1 MRLIKHLPDP
11 FLMQDGRRVIS
22 VEDWQKRREEIKDM
36 MLNIQYGTMPGP
48 PEKVSVT
55 IIESQTQV
63 NGETCEKLRFD
74 FTAKEDRPDL
84 AFGMDVTV
92 WHPST
97 DSIVQRKNT
106 VKGFAQ
112 NGIPV
117 LIYVGN
123 RQFEQLLAKGYTV
136 ICYENNQL
144 EPMEMGHA
152 IVGPARTAYQQLA
165 PDRYSWGSI
174 STWAWGGLRLVDYAG
189 SGCAGAGSYL
199 ALGEKCEDL
208 AALTSRERWWAWA
221 HADFEQWAGGEEE
234 LPFDQHFLMGLVAP
248 RPLLRTE
255 GTTDA
260 WANPAGTCASFLAT
274 EPIYDFL
281 GVPERNGIFFHEGGH
296 DHTEEDIAVLADFA
310 DTYFF
315 GVPLEGR
322 FKSLPQDQAERPA
335 AFDWARPS

>member
-84 AFGMDVTV
+84 TFGMDVTV

-165 PDRYSWGSI
+165 PDRHSWGSI
-174 STWAWGGLRLVDYAG
+174 STWA
-189 SGCAGAGSYL
+189 
-199 ALGEKCEDL
+199 
-208 AALTSRERWWAWA
+208 
-221 HADFEQWAGGEEE
+221 
-234 LPFDQHFLMGLVAP
+234 
-248 RPLLRTE
+248 
-255 GTTDA
+255 
-260 WANPAGTCASFLAT
+260 
-274 EPIYDFL
+274 
-281 GVPERNGIFFHEGGH
+281 
-296 DHTEEDIAVLADFA
+296 
-310 DTYFF
+310 
-315 GVPLEGR
+315 
-322 FKSLPQDQAERPA
+322 
-335 AFDWARPS
+335 